1 MIINSDIKFSESLK
15 ELFAG
20 ENYIVEIVHEGV
32 SGLYSIMNNNY
43 DTIILDIDLPDMEGI
58 DVVTYVRE
66 KGRNTPIIIVTAK
79 SNPTDIINSLDRGA
93 DDYITRP
100 FHSGELLAR
109 LRALYRRSSYLLQE
123 DTISFSNITLNLS
136 TIELCSQNKKASLTQ
151 KEFEIFKLFINNP
164 HHVLSKDMIISK
176 IWSFDDDVSYNTLE
190 AHISSL
196 RNKLKRISS
205 TAEIVTVRGIGYKLD
220 ED

>member
-1 MIINSDIKFSESLK
+1 MK